1 LAELVKL
8 LFNKI
13 SYSMPRTPA
22 WEADVLPLNYA
33 RSLLRLH
40 DKFCSLRPGFTSSA
54 KSFAGSAALALFPT
68 PSQHRF

>member
-1 LAELVKL
+1 
-8 LFNKI
+8 
-13 SYSMPRTPA
+13 
-22 WEADVLPLNYA
+22 
-33 RSLLRLH
+33 LRLH

>member
-1 LAELVKL
+1 VPKECPKLSKL
-8 LFNKI
+8 LKTLEKI
-13 SYSMPRTPA
+13 SD